1 MNMFGYVKLDDVLK
15 IVDEAIES
23 LKTDREKAYSKI
35 ECFSISKDKYFIEW
49 ELKQINSLDNEII
62 NMESL
67 RTSIEFM

>member
-35 ECFSISKDKYFIEW
+35 EGFSISKDKYFIEW